1 MSRKSYADRVQR
13 SLPARAIDPR
23 PARTRA
29 AIIAATE
36 HLVTED
42 HTTEVSVNAIVRA
55 ARVSRSAFYAQFSDL
70 DELAVAMLVDAF
82 REIGLDDVRARAED
96 GAGDWAGSAG
106 DARRHLATVSNRRLV
121 EHIAARYPFY
131 RASLD
136 WRLSGRVHETVV
148 SAYADQVAAT
158 MRVLGDHVPVGADP
172 EDTARFVA
180 GGAIA
185 LLTDWL
191 RTDAPERQDRI
202 VERLLAM
209 LPDWLVGSG

>member
-1 MSRKSYADRVQR
+1 MQR

-36 HLVTED
+36 HLVAADRTA
-42 HTTEVSVNAIVRA
+42 EVSVNAIVRTA
-55 ARVSRSAFYAQFSDL
+55 GVSRSAFYAQFSDL

-82 REIGLDDVRARAED
+82 REIGLDDLRARAED
-96 GAGDWAGSAG
+96 LAGDGAGSAG
-106 DARRHLATVSNRRLV
+106 DARRRLAAASNRRLV

-158 MRVLGDHVPVGADP
+158 MRVLDDRVPAGVGSD
-172 EDTARFVA
+172 DMARFIA

-185 LLTDWL
+185 LLTAWL
-191 RTDAPERQDRI
+191 RDDAPEQQDRI
-202 VERLLAM
+202 VERLLAVM
-209 LPDWLVGSG
+209 PDWLVGSD

>member
-1 MSRKSYADRVQR
+1 VVQR
-13 SLPARAIDPR
+13 SRHTRAIDPR
-23 PARTRA
+23 PARTRS

-36 HLVTED
+36 HLVAADRTA
-42 HTTEVSVNAIVRA
+42 EVSVNAIVRTA
-55 ARVSRSAFYAQFSDL
+55 GVSRSAFYAQFSDL

-82 REIGLDDVRARAED
+82 REIGLDDLRARAED
-96 GAGDWAGSAG
+96 VAGDGAGSAG
-106 DARRHLATVSNRRLV
+106 DARRRLAAASNWRLV

-158 MRVLGDHVPVGADP
+158 MRFLDDRVPAGVGSD
-172 EDTARFVA
+172 DMARFIA

-185 LLTDWL
+185 LLTAWL
-191 RTDAPERQDRI
+191 RDDAPEQQDRI
-202 VERLLAM
+202 VERLLAVM
-209 LPDWLVGSG
+209 PDWLVGSD